1 MALLAVQAIKF
12 TLNTAGNLD
21 PTRTLVLRGQF
32 VAQVNKRFRD
42 LKGAINQLLTK
53 DNFLDPV
60 RPTEY
65 QPGIIPIA
73 LAAKYEYMRS
83 DVKVEQFMGWLKDQE
98 RQGILEI
105 IQRPG
110 GLRRGQSQ
118 AWSDTYIRSSYSKG
132 IAQGRADLRKL
143 GADIPSFEQI
153 PGGISSV
160 FNQPFHADR
169 VALCYTRCFNGM
181 KGVTEAMNGY
191 LSRELALGMAGGQSP
206 YAIAKRINER
216 VDKIGIVRARMIART
231 EIIQSHN
238 EAALNEYERAE
249 IEIGETVKVEWV
261 ATMDNR
267 VRPHHA
273 ERDGKIYER
282 SVAREMLG
290 EPNCRCSLAPYVESL
305 DKKTPK
311 APVKK
316 AVGKLGKSP
325 MSIIGDLA
333 NCIIPT
339 VNMILN
345 RPVVCSDYTR
355 DAKGNW
361 FLAGKVIGKD
371 VIEKLN
377 KMRIPSAW
385 RDVVIAINPMDK
397 IQAIGRDSAGRWQYR
412 YSAAH
417 IVRAAQRKFDKIK
430 SFARDL
436 PLIRIQ
442 MKYGI
447 AAGDSRAF
455 LLSLEDKTAIRAGST
470 ADLKAK
476 KKAYGLT
483 TLKSRHVK
491 VEGNKII
498 FDFTA
503 KGGLPAYYE
512 IEDSVLAKWLRER
525 KTMVGVNENL
535 FSDIPASKM
544 NKYIQEI
551 SGKKYTL
558 KDYRTYH
565 GTRIAREELEQ
576 YAGRELTK
584 KEKKDI
590 VKKVSTKVSEFL
602 HNTSAMAKGSY
613 INPMVWNIIGGLP

>member
-1 MALLAVQAIKF
+1 
-12 TLNTAGNLD
+12 
-21 PTRTLVLRGQF
+21 
-32 VAQVNKRFRD
+32 
-42 LKGAINQLLTK
+42 
-53 DNFLDPV
+53 
-60 RPTEY
+60 
-65 QPGIIPIA
+65 
-73 LAAKYEYMRS
+73 
-83 DVKVEQFMGWLKDQE
+83 
-98 RQGILEI
+98 
-105 IQRPG
+105 
-110 GLRRGQSQ
+110 
-118 AWSDTYIRSSYSKG
+118 
-132 IAQGRADLRKL
+132 
-143 GADIPSFEQI
+143 
-153 PGGISSV
+153 
-160 FNQPFHADR
+160 
-169 VALCYTRCFNGM
+169 M
-181 KGVTEAMNGY
+181 KGVTEAMNGH

-206 YAIAKRINER
+206 YAIARRINER
-216 VDKIGIVRARMIART
+216 VDKIGIVRGRLIART

-290 EPNCRCSLAPYVESL
+290 EPNCRCGLAPYVESL
-305 DKKTPK
+305 EKKKGRK

-333 NCIIPT
+333 NCIFPT

-345 RPVVCSDYTR
+345 KPIACQDYTR

-361 FLAGKVIGKD
+361 ILAGKIVGKD

-377 KMRIPSAW
+377 KLRIPPAW
-385 RDVVIAINPMDK
+385 RDVVIAVNPMDK
-397 IQAIGRDSAGRWQYR
+397 IQAIGRDAAGRWQYR

-417 IVRAAQRKFDKIK
+417 IVRATQRKFDRIK
-430 SFARDL
+430 SFVRDL
-436 PLIRIQ
+436 PLIRTQ

-447 AAGDSRAF
+447 AAGDSRAL
-455 LLSLEDKTAIRAGST
+455 LLSLEDKIAIRAGST

-491 VEGNKII
+491 IEGNKII

-503 KGGLPAYYE
+503 KKGLPAHYE
-512 IEDSVLAKWLRER
+512 VEDSVLAKWIKER
-525 KTMVGVNENL
+525 KGRLAINDNL
-535 FSDIPASKM
+535 FSDISSSKM

-584 KEKKDI
+584 KEKRSI
-590 VKKVSTKVSEFL
+590 VQKVSTKASEFL
-602 HNTSAMAKGSY
+602 HNTPTMAKEAY
-613 INPMVWNIIGGLP
+613 IDLMVWDIIGGLP